1 MFGGSLSLSPLFSVQ
16 RVIDTVFKATN
27 FEMAGA
33 DEDDLNPLN
42 ALNRSEWLEIIVRL
56 AKERFPQ
63 VVKKLDKGVPWAV
76 DMLVE
81 KMKKS
86 LAANGA
92 CNEDF
97 VTVDG
102 EHFLAVDLRDEWRK
116 RDLYVKNTDEV
127 LPPARFL
134 RPLLVE

>member
-1 MFGGSLSLSPLFSVQ
+1 MA
-16 RVIDTVFKATN
+16 RV
-27 FEMAGA
+27 
-33 DEDDLNPLN
+33 
-42 ALNRSEWLEIIVRL
+42 SQ
-56 AKERFPQ
+56 ERFPQ
-63 VVKKLDKGVPWAV
+63 VAKKLNKGVPWAV
-76 DMLVE
+76 EMLVE

-102 EHFLAVDLRDEWRK
+102 EYFLAVDLRDEWRK

-127 LPPARFL
+127 K
-134 RPLLVE
+134 